1 MTPDDEGR
9 LTMSGYDKPLTPRQI
24 AATKDEDIDFSDIPE
39 LDETFWQQ
47 AELVEP
53 EGSLA
58 SEPRAE
64 SQQCEEWQD
73 HCPLRGRGP
82 H

>member
-1 MTPDDEGR
+1 MTPRDEGR

-24 AATKDEDIDFSDIPE
+24 AATKDENIDFSDIPE
-39 LDETFWQQ
+39 LDETFWQW

-53 EGSLA
+53 EGSPA
-58 SEPRAE
+58 AEPRAE
-64 SQQCEEWQD
+64 SQQCGEWQSPR
-73 HCPLRGRGP
+73 PLHGRGL